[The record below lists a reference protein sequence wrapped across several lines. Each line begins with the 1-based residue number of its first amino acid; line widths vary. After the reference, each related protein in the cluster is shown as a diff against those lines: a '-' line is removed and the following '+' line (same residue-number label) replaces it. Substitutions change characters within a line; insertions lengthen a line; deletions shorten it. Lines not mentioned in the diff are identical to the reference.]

1 MKWYVKYQGGGTF
14 KEAFNRARESRQK
27 YFEWNGKLFNSQ
39 ISKSDKD
46 WDSFNNNLGELETG
60 RMGDTFGWD
69 PAKSNRAFVR
79 SEREA
84 YNIETGAPGTNMS
97 ASGKTYT
104 SSPQRQEQYH
114 TDGNEKTILRER
126 AGYWGR
132 VPEGGERENPLA
144 GRITVGP
151 PKDFDYNNWWANT
164 GLKLADIVPVN
175 QTDFAPVANSG
186 RQGGGKRVPGKSQKS
201 YSRSELRNRYAQAYM
216 QKLKEANLDAYRKFY
231 NEKTGKWKSDPM
243 FERNFEKWIS
253 NNNLRR
259 NGLGFGNLY
268 LLVQ

>member
-84 YNIETGAPGTNMS
+84 YNIETGAPGTNM
-97 ASGKTYT
+97 AANGKTYT
-104 SSPQRQEQYH
+104 SSPARQEQYH
-114 TDGNEKTILRER
+114 TDGNGKTILRER
-126 AGYWGR
+126 AGYYGR

-164 GLKLADIVPVN
+164 GLKIDNITPTSVYSHDN
-175 QTDFAPVANSG
+175 QFDFIDYDKQNI
-186 RQGGGKRVPGKSQKS
+186 
-201 YSRSELRNRYAQAYM
+201 RNLYAQAYLS
-216 QKLKEANLDAYRKFY
+216 KLKEVNPEAYNKIF
-231 NEKTGKWKSDPM
+231 NKNTGKWKADAM
-243 FERNFEKWIS
+243 FERNFNKWLENQGLYEGLHKGVKKGI
-253 NNNLRR
+253 LRR
-259 NGLGFGNLY
+259 
-268 LLVQ
+268 QKRK